1 MYSQSSWTPTL
12 RNDCGAAT
20 VTNTDVIEVVGQRD
34 DVHNKLTIDNVFEHE
49 SPEPADRRSTDSSF
63 AGSGIEFRIAFG
75 LQSDGTPDEF
85 ELKGSGLADLTTVG
99 TNGITLDNVGTKIV
113 FTGGVFPALR
123 VEGGFGNDVLSAA
136 GSPETGASPTAGV
149 DFDAESGRDIIIG
162 GAGGDTLRGGIG
174 NDEVDGGPGSTTST
188 ATTTTTSCART
199 TALPTR

>member
-1 MYSQSSWTPTL
+1 M
-12 RNDCGAAT
+12 
-20 VTNTDVIEVVGQRD
+20 
-34 DVHNKLTIDNVFEHE
+34 FEHE

-75 LQSDGTPDEF
+75 LRSDGTPDEF
-85 ELKGSGLADLTTVG
+85 ELKGSGLADLITVG

-123 VEGGFGNDVLSAA
+123 VEGGYGNDALSAA

-149 DFDAESGRDIIIG
+149 DFDAEPAATSSSAAPAATPSGAASATTTST
-162 GAGGDTLRGGIG
+162 AGQAPTA
-174 NDEVDGGPGSTTST
+174 ST

-199 TALPTR
+199 TAWPTRWSTADPAQTRRTTTAGSRRR